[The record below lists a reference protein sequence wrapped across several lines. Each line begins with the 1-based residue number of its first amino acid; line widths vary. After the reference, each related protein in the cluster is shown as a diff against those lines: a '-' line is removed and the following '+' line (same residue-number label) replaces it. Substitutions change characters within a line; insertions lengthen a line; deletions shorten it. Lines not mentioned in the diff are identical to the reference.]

1 MKQTFTLL
9 FLLLFSFSL
18 LISCD
23 KAPTPEQ
30 NGELPDIR
38 EPTLSNG
45 TEIDQ
50 REKPEELDIEF
61 DPRSLFLP
69 VENPDDIAENLMHES
84 VLGNTYIK
92 FNEHLWNP
100 ENLYTDDQ
108 LTLQLPD
115 DIEVEATVLRVQ
127 QPLSSITSVTAQ
139 FTDTPEGT
147 LTLNYESG
155 RTIGDIKLQGEG
167 RNFQI
172 RYDSNAELHYLMEVN
187 PSKLDTLPGAEP
199 LDVEGTR

>member
-1 MKQTFTLL
+1 MT
-9 FLLLFSFSL
+9 
-18 LISCD
+18 
-23 KAPTPEQ
+23 
-30 NGELPDIR
+30 
-38 EPTLSNG
+38 
-45 TEIDQ
+45 
-50 REKPEELDIEF
+50 EELDIEF

-84 VLGNTYIK
+84 VLGYTYIK